1 MKLQRQSIKLGSGYR
16 GKWNFCIL
24 DNNPEEIERVEE
36 ILCGMDTGFSV
47 GGEAKTWNDYCDN
60 CPCYEDGFGS
70 GFWIDVE
77 DVPAFK
83 AAFKLAKA
91 KNNG

>member
-77 DVPAFK
+77 DVPDFK
-83 AAFKLAKA
+83 AAFKLAKKDKA
-91 KNNG
+91 